1 MSQAFLQLEFRVRH
15 SPARRG
21 EEVYAVGE
29 HPSLGCWDPAQAV
42 KLRHSP
48 GEGVWLSAPV
58 SVPAGVSIQ
67 YKYLLFCEGRF
78 ERWEAFDGNRTIGAA
93 TSRAGSRHSL
103 VPPDDELDVLPAP
116 PEPRWSAGAST
127 PPPTP
132 AGLAEADGTTG
143 VSGQLSALDVSEG
156 GSVIV
161 VSYILPL
168 LITRERETA
177 SWAIDWNLDSVLAR
191 RASAGRAEGK
201 RVLWIGCPGVAVAE
215 ADRASLTEAL
225 VHYSAVPVF
234 LEPETQKVFYT
245 DFCRAFLW
253 PVFHNVIKAGAYSH
267 SAWRAYCTVN
277 RQFADKVVE
286 VYEPSDL
293 IWAHDYHLLLLPS
306 YTLRHLRT
314 ACVGLFLHTPFPSS
328 EIFRTIPVRDELL
341 RGMLNA
347 DVLGFHLFEYGRHF
361 LTCCKRQMGLDL
373 TEEQIGGSER
383 HALPA
388 DARDRPSGVGG
399 ADGDIFLTV
408 RDHERTVVVV
418 ISHAGIEPGVLEN
431 VEASA
436 FATPSSLLLA
446 SPAGGNLSPL
456 TLSPL
461 VPRRGSSADGAPP
474 AGTPGGC
481 WGAQPA
487 KPSAPPAPPTA
498 TTATMFAPPPLAG
511 PAAAPPSS
519 GPLVVPRLSSL
530 GQHSLG
536 GAHAAARSPLLS
548 PLPSPIAR
556 KESDAALAMLL
567 TRLDDLLAS
576 GGRLLVGIDEVE
588 RLKGLPLK
596 LIAFE
601 QLLCS
606 ASKDGSA
613 ASLGATLVQ
622 VGVKAR
628 NFTPAVQAD
637 YETVVSEISE
647 VVLRINNR
655 WPGAVIYM
663 ELPTITLAQRLQLWR
678 RAYAAVFTS
687 VREGLNTYPL
697 EAVFARRNVEP
708 GVVVLSEF
716 ASCSRVLNGAIR
728 VNPWHTLELAEA
740 LGRCLTMSEA
750 ERDARR
756 QRDMEFV
763 INNTAS
769 AWAERFVLDL
779 QAVAEEKPRDAQ
791 WETIGFGL
799 AGFHRAGW
807 RSDFTAL
814 DTTEVLTAY
823 RRARRRALF
832 LDWGGTLVPI
842 EDGFTSHLV
851 EYFRERLS
859 PAVHACLHE
868 LASDPRNLL
877 MVLSG
882 QESGR
887 MDAAFS
893 SLGHASLAAE
903 HGFCYRLG
911 SLPGVRRPHASE
923 WRQLLPD
930 NDLSWKETVATV
942 MEAYKVRT
950 NGAQTE
956 VKGSSL
962 VWKFD
967 EVDPEFGLMQAK
979 EMCVHLNTVLAN
991 CPVAIITGKG
1001 YVEVRPKG
1009 VNKGAMVDHVVSQ
1022 LYSQVGGVDFI
1033 LCIGDDSADEFMF
1046 QALHARFADRPAGTV
1061 PALFTCVVGRKPSS
1075 AQYYVN
1081 GADEVLE
1088 LCQSLRLHSTRA
1100 NRNLSTSDLKGLGR
1114 GRVPIRG
1121 EGPLN
1126 SSMDGSTMR
1135 AVFAATRGTSTPF
1148 ALPAGHGARLAS
1160 IAASPPP
1167 GQRAELGTVD
1177 GAAEPIKFT
1186 VGQ

>member
-143 VSGQLSALDVSEG
+143 VSGQLSALDVGEG

-234 LEPETQKVFYT
+234 LEPETQKAPLRPATPRPRQLVFDSPSPPSPAFSHTLVGSPQVFYT

-253 PVFHNVIKAGAYSH
+253 PVFHNA
-267 SAWRAYCTVN
+267 
-277 RQFADKVVE
+277 
-286 VYEPSDL
+286 
-293 IWAHDYHLLLLPS
+293 
-306 YTLRHLRT
+306 RT
-314 ACVGLFLHTPFPSS
+314 A
-328 EIFRTIPVRDELL
+328 
-341 RGMLNA
+341 
-347 DVLGFHLFEYGRHF
+347 GRRA
-361 LTCCKRQMGLDL
+361 RQA
-373 TEEQIGGSER
+373 ER
-383 HALPA
+383 
-388 DARDRPSGVGG
+388 R
-399 ADGDIFLTV
+399 
-408 RDHERTVVVV
+408 
-418 ISHAGIEPGVLEN
+418 IEPGVLEN

-474 AGTPGGC
+474 AGTAGGC

-576 GGRLLVGIDEVE
+576 GALPPPRGILLRTASLHACCRGQAAGCWSVE

-613 ASLGATLVQ
+613 ASLGATLA
-622 VGVKAR
+622 GVKAC

-637 YETVVSEISE
+637 YETVAPSSTWSCPPS
-647 VVLRINNR
+647 RSR
-655 WPGAVIYM
+655 SGCSSGGAYTP
-663 ELPTITLAQRLQLWR
+663 LSSSRRSSTQCHQHTLHTDIR

-728 VNPWHTLELAEA
+728 
-740 LGRCLTMSEA
+740 A

-842 EDGFTSHLV
+842 EAFPRPFLDLSWSLPVGGTLVPIEDGFTSHLV

-911 SLPGVRRPHASE
+911 SLPGVRLLLEDEGRGLRRTRVRRPHASE

-1001 YVEVRPKG
+1001 YVE
-1009 VNKGAMVDHVVSQ
+1009 
-1022 LYSQVGGVDFI
+1022 VGGVDFI